1 MKIPYSYLRNFLS
14 SELSQSKLAKTFT
27 QVGLECDLDGPLID
41 FDITPNRGDALSLKG
56 LHREFYASQS
66 KKPKDS
72 IPYAKLKF
80 QTDLKVK
87 AAIITE
93 N

>member
-14 SELSQSKLAKTFT
+14 SELSQSKLVETFT
-27 QVGLECDLDGPLID
+27 QVGFECDLDGPLID

-72 IPYAKLKF
+72 IPM
-80 QTDLKVK
+80 Q
-87 AAIITE
+87 